1 MPSKHICII
10 FTTKSNVVKE
20 KKYIRVNGR
29 NRICST
35 YIFALSGVTGSS
47 LWLADRLLPVLKH
60 SSGFDGLSCHV
71 WENTERLWCRRLVQ
85 RTGGNETWVM
95 SVNGE
100 WSCFFL
106 VVVIVI
112 TSVFVLMWENEKDFT
127 VFKLFGRF
135 LANGWPLIS
144 SSEGNLFR
152 LRDGVV
158 RLSFLTFRLFFFCFF
173 LSCKS
178 TGATSKGRVC
188 NL

>member
-35 YIFALSGVTGSS
+35 YISALSGVTGSS
-47 LWLADRLLPVLKH
+47 LWLADGLLPVLKH

-100 WSCFFL
+100 WSCFFFSCCYCHYFCFR
-106 VVVIVI
+106 VDVGKWKGFHCVQ
-112 TSVFVLMWENEKDFT
+112 T
-127 VFKLFGRF
+127 V
-135 LANGWPLIS
+135 WPLS
-144 SSEGNLFR
+144 GKW
-152 LRDGVV
+152 
-158 RLSFLTFRLFFFCFF
+158 LTF
-173 LSCKS
+173 
-178 TGATSKGRVC
+178 
-188 NL
+188 NLI